1 MIQAVL
7 KCLNLAFQIFILA
20 DQGFIILN
28 HLVQKF
34 VYLILVITAKRMT
47 EFLVMYVQRC

>member
-1 MIQAVL
+1 MVQTIL
-7 KCLNLAFQIFILA
+7 EGLNLALQIFILA